1 MGTRGWSQQGCLTLL
16 VCAASAA
23 ATAAAAGTERHA
35 AGGAPVVVPEV
46 AFGQWFD
53 GNLVVVNRRG
63 VIVPESADIQW
74 VNDVSPHVVAA
85 GLGGGSFAAP
95 AAAPATVYVGR
106 YASVLTN
113 VKDDDTIL
121 TVLGGVNL
129 KKVSVS
135 DTVEVA
141 VTVLKSTSAYEGK
154 VVKLKADAPAGVM
167 ITNEPVTIKDDV
179 AMLKLRFSTVSGPT
193 PLTLS
198 FIIVDNS
205 DVVLAEVKGNVAVT
219 TIKIECDVD
228 KSCSGHGTC
237 TPVFGCICKADDVE
251 GYWAGATCNECQPNY
266 GGLKCT
272 KACRWFE
279 GQVCGGHGVCRTDA
293 EAVCDCV
300 GNVVV
305 GYWAGPACQECAADY
320 YGSRC
325 TRKCAGCAN
334 NDPCFTDIKREGDGC
349 VCPPDHERKNGTCVC
364 RAGRWG
370 SQCANDCPWG
380 TAPGGESAVCSNHGT
395 CQADGT
401 CKCAQFYF
409 TRDCSLRCPAT
420 PGTPGTPC
428 SGHGTCSDGA
438 AGACTC
444 PGSAGS
450 CDCETG
456 WAGKEC
462 GDCAAG
468 YFGASCQFA
477 CEHGRLDV
485 GGYGCVCEA
494 TWGGDKC
501 GAQCPEHGGAPCG
514 KGTCTAKWRV
524 TPSCA
529 CDTDWYA
536 SVEGG
541 ACDRLCTVCEADKI
555 CSQRGECNCP
565 DDDVRGHFMPVS
577 DGEAC
582 GKCKEGYY
590 GAKCEKCS
598 PLYIGEACDVYNHAP
613 KQTGMYPSGIAT
625 RDSPGGT
632 VMAALPAEDRLVAGN
647 TEVIGFFNLYGRA
660 EKVYERNL
668 CAANGGGGAETVLV
682 WTHSSSVFVLANA
695 GPTGTCA
702 SKEGPVIH
710 KATKTADKYEVDSF
724 KREVGAT
731 PKEDQ
736 ALAAVASRDGKVVYA
751 LLFRKNGTELRVH
764 NVADA
769 CAAQGASGA
778 SCVKSVPLTYT
789 ATALALREGAQPKL
803 FVAGKYNNRA
813 KVFVLSVD
821 NLMDPKK
828 DEQIPLAAAV
838 DVVEG
843 CFRDCSIEQMYID
856 NTQGASSDAPESL
869 YVTYKR
875 IVSKTTVVFLKRFD
889 VATSRTAQLALGRT
903 VVGREERR
911 LLGAGKSTALAVD
924 PLSSDVLVASR
935 ASADGGQGVARITR
949 FRGGGSGV
957 QLSLAGETKQNR
969 QALSLLAVDAT
980 RTLYSLQMDAE
991 VGATGGAIATYLL
1004 YHVTQVVPEGFDTRG
1019 GLIGV
1024 IGSGFGSIRDISAAT
1039 GNYPLRVKLG
1049 GKQEYTG
1056 VVVNDTFATFLAGE
1070 QELGSLE
1077 DCTGQ
1082 ALEVTLS
1089 EDEAFTSDKHRVLRW
1104 ATPTIDFVLPNY
1116 VLEDRGGVVTVT
1128 GTGFENSAF
1137 LACRYFY
1144 SAAPNPPVHY
1154 YTHSGVHEYWAL
1166 RDKYFSASSLGELVV
1181 GSSGITFVNST
1192 TVQCKAPTVKR
1203 ASGIDTLEVTLD
1215 GQSFAT
1221 TPFKVVGRRAKL
1233 GIEFEGET
1241 LLFTRNTSLV
1251 TLPEIKVSTLDSADN
1266 AVGEES
1272 DPSDVILVRVSIG
1285 YVAATTNNTAF
1296 VPHDGSCIPDHS
1308 CFADGSPL
1316 LQGGVRAEGEHFI
1329 PLIKGKGKIDAG
1341 STWAC
1346 LMRGNL
1352 TISAEAVDPV
1362 TRVPYP
1368 SGHEDELRT
1377 PEDRRLEVIAGD
1389 VHTLVF
1395 KKGEETT
1402 MPCLVTQES
1411 DVDAS
1416 TEVLVTVLVAD
1427 AAGNVIDAKR
1437 LLELGVGPQRP
1448 VNVKVFTPTRE
1459 MGSVGAPHPT
1469 VEPLEPQISS
1479 EVKIQL
1485 ALPHSRRKGWNV
1497 TFESTYVSQYSGVKR
1512 MGMNMLVGI
1521 TGACPAGDFY
1531 TEEGCLECPSNADCG
1546 PWLDP
1551 ATNRT
1556 ASTVMPRKG
1565 FWSFPG
1571 SSFIYRCPSP
1581 ESCTGGKPA
1590 AAADFCLEGSGGP
1603 LCSVCEEGFAKS
1615 GSTSPCKRCDGDV
1628 AILVLF
1634 LVFGFVLFAGY
1645 SLITLQQ
1652 GVSSQKSIVFR
1663 MIFSHVQ
1670 VLSALLV
1677 LSIPWTETVTWP
1689 TWRGF
1694 LRTSDTSNFNVA
1706 NQHQLA
1712 CLVSS
1717 MWRYIMTMCL
1727 PLLFVPLSLVVFAMT
1742 RCYAWRTQSA
1752 GEDTKEGD
1760 WTVQE
1765 ETKVRKREELREKGK
1780 LENKVSDYSLGDILI
1795 VVGVVV
1801 FFLLYQMLAIQS
1813 SSMISCTTLKTD
1825 ADENGRNIQEIKQVS
1840 FMKTDMKVSCDSST
1854 YKGMKAMATSF
1865 LLVYGLGVPMLLCRA
1880 VIDYRKH
1887 HSEQA
1892 TQMVFTFFVGGFK
1905 GKMFKFWQCVVMLR
1919 KLCVVVAL
1927 AFVNAATNA
1936 SEASHAERTRVYVLI
1951 WILTFFLFLQV
1962 RFKPYLSGTHN
1973 LAETVAQFVLVAT
1986 LNIGLL
1992 FFLHP
1997 KHSATEATIKEG
2009 FFEIALGI
2017 VITMNVAVFVY
2028 FGWLLFQAFKTD
2040 TKARLGVAE
2049 DEDLAVALKKHILE
2063 TAERYV
2069 VLPKGPGPAE
2079 TVDGD
2084 EADTDA
2090 KEVESVA
2097 QKSELEQQLAHRET
2111 AKRLEE
2117 ERRRNE
2123 RDAKQRVEDEKRTL
2137 QQQAR
2142 QRQLDK
2148 HLVVAD
2154 LSHAVPRKT
2163 TLLLH
2168 KVRLGKGGGGG
2179 GSGGNVVYKRRV
2191 AKVEGAGADERVSLS
2206 DEAERHAPLFIYSSE
2221 LEDVTVVS
2229 EPGNIGGASVADDG
2243 SSEGEDE
2250 EEEDEEEWVF
2260 RVAVASGK
2268 EYTFTAESQKDM
2280 LSWVS
2285 FFRRRVDERKLSA
2298 PRAAMDDSDSDDASG
2313 RNASK
2318 SQVAAFSLREDA
2330 SPGLLGLLDHA
2341 LLPAMS
2347 EVTRRKDRAPGKT
2360 PPP

>member
-1 MGTRGWSQQGCLTLL
+1 MGTQRWSLQGRLALL
-16 VCAASAA
+16 VWAVSAA
-23 ATAAAAGTERHA
+23 ATAAASSERHEGSDA
-35 AGGAPVVVPEV
+35 AVVVPEV

-53 GNLVVVNRRG
+53 GNLVVVNRQG
-63 VIVPESADIQW
+63 AIIPESADVQW
-74 VNDVSPHVVAA
+74 VDDVS
-85 GLGGGSFAAP
+85 LGSDSFGAP
-95 AAAPATVYVGR
+95 AAAPAAVYVGR
-106 YASVLTN
+106 YASVLTSY
-113 VKDDDTIL
+113 KDDDTVV
-121 TVLGGVNL
+121 TVLSPQNL
-129 KKVSVS
+129 NKVSVS
-135 DTVEVA
+135 ETVVVA
-141 VTVLKSTSAYEGK
+141 VTVLKSTTAYNGK
-154 VVKLKADAPAGVM
+154 MVKVKAAPAGVLL
-167 ITNEPVTIKDDV
+167 ITKDKDSEGEKIEDDV
-179 AMLKLRFSTVSGPT
+179 ATLHLRFSIVTDPKKPFELNFV
-193 PLTLS
+193 
-198 FIIVDNS
+198 IVDDS
-205 DVVLAEVKGNVAVT
+205 GAHLADVKGTVAVYT
-219 TIKIECDVD
+219 EGIECDVD
-228 KSCSGHGTC
+228 KSCNGHGTC
-237 TPVFGCICKADDVE
+237 TPVFGCVCKADDVE
-251 GYWAGATCNECQPNY
+251 GYWAGEHCDKCQPNY

-293 EAVCDCV
+293 EAECDCV
-300 GNVVV
+300 GNDVL
-305 GYWAGPACQECAADY
+305 GYWAGPACQECAGDY

-325 TRKCAGCAN
+325 TQKCSGCPN

-349 VCPPDHERKNGTCVC
+349 VCPPDHKRDNMGACVC
-364 RAGRWG
+364 REGRWG
-370 SQCANDCPWG
+370 SQCANDCPR
-380 TAPGGESAVCSNHGT
+380 GGESSKVCSEHGS

-401 CKCAQFYF
+401 CKCDKFYS

-420 PGTPGTPC
+420 PGASNTPC
-428 SGHGTCSDGA
+428 SGHGTCDNGA
-438 AGACTC
+438 GGDCMCTDTF
-444 PGSAGS
+444 S

-456 WAGKEC
+456 WAGKVC

-468 YFGASCQFA
+468 FFGASCEFA

-485 GGYGCVCEA
+485 GGYGCVCDA

-501 GAQCPEHGGAPCG
+501 DEQCPEHDGSPCG
-514 KGTCTAKWRV
+514 RGTCTAKWRV
-524 TPSCA
+524 TPSCV

-541 ACDRLCTVCEADKI
+541 PCDRLCTVCEADKI
-555 CSQRGECNCP
+555 CSERGECNCP

-582 GKCKEGYY
+582 EKCKEGFY
-590 GAKCEKCS
+590 GSKCEKCS

-625 RDSPGGT
+625 RDTPSGT
-632 VMAALPAEDRLVAGN
+632 VMAALPAENRLVAGN
-647 TEVIGFFNLYGRA
+647 TEVIGFFNLYGRV
-660 EKVYERNL
+660 EKVAGVDVNI
-668 CAANGGGGAETVLV
+668 CAAGGGGEAEPVLL
-682 WTHSSSVFVLANA
+682 WTHGSAVFVLANA
-695 GPTGTCA
+695 GPKGTCA

-710 KATKTADKYEVDSF
+710 KVTKPAGKYEVDPF
-724 KREVGAT
+724 KREVG
-731 PKEDQ
+731 E
-736 ALAAVASRDGKVVYA
+736 ALNEARAVAAVASRDGEVVYT
-751 LLFRKNGTELRVH
+751 LLFSKKGTDLIIH
-764 NVADA
+764 KVAGV
-769 CAAQGASGA
+769 CAAPDATGAE
-778 SCVKSVPLTYT
+778 CKKSMHLDYIT
-789 ATALALREGAQPKL
+789 ATALVLREGTQPKL

-813 KVFVLSVD
+813 KLFVFAVD
-821 NLMDPKK
+821 DRMAPKTESDPKTT
-828 DEQIPLAAAV
+828 PNM
-838 DVVEG
+838 VEG
-843 CFRDCSIEQMYID
+843 CFRDCSIEQMYVD
-856 NTQGASSDAPESL
+856 NTRSTSSDAPESL

-875 IVSKTTVVFLKRFD
+875 IVDQTTVVFLKRFD
-889 VATSRTAQLALGRT
+889 IATSMLAQRALGST
-903 VVGREERR
+903 VVGREERH
-911 LLGAGKSTALAVD
+911 LPGAGKSTALAVD
-924 PLSSDVLVASR
+924 PLSNDVLVASR

-949 FRGGGSGV
+949 FRGGGPGA
-957 QLSLAGETKQNR
+957 QLALAGETRQNR

-980 RTLYSLQMDAE
+980 RTLYSLQMDAD
-991 VGATGGAIATYLL
+991 GIAHGAIATYLL
-1004 YHVTQVVPEGFDTRG
+1004 YHVTQVVPEGFDTKG

-1039 GNYPLRVKLG
+1039 GDYPLRVKLG
-1049 GKQEYTG
+1049 GRQEYTG
-1056 VVVNDTFATFLAGE
+1056 VVVNDTFVTFVAGE

-1089 EDEAFTSDKHRVLRW
+1089 DDEAFTSDKHRVLRW
-1104 ATPTIDFVLPNY
+1104 ATPTNVAAVPNY
-1116 VLEDRGGVVTVT
+1116 VLEDTGGIVTVT
-1128 GTGFENSAF
+1128 GSGFEDSAF

-1144 SAAPNPPVHY
+1144 SAAANPPVHY
-1154 YTHSGVHEYWAL
+1154 YTRSGIQEYWAL
-1166 RDKYFSASSLGELVV
+1166 RDRYFGASSLGELVV

-1192 TVQCKAPTVKR
+1192 TIQCKAPTVKR

-1241 LLFTRNTSLV
+1241 LLFTTNTSVV

-1272 DPSDVILVRVSIG
+1272 DPADIILVRVTIG

-1308 CFADGSPL
+1308 CFAEGSALPK
-1316 LQGGVRAEGEHFI
+1316 GGVRAEGEHFI
-1329 PLIKGKGKIDAG
+1329 PLVKGKGKIDAG
-1341 STWAC
+1341 RYWAC

-1368 SGHEDELRT
+1368 SGHEDALRT

-1448 VNVKVFTPTRE
+1448 INVKVFTPTRE

-1497 TFESTYVSQYSGVKR
+1497 TFESTYVSPYSGQKS
-1512 MGMNMLVGI
+1512 MSMNMLVGI

-1531 TEEGCLECPSNADCG
+1531 TEEGCKECPRNADCG

-1556 ASTVMPRKG
+1556 VSSVMPRKG

-1670 VLSALLV
+1670 VLSALLA

-1689 TWRGF
+1689 TWQGF
-1694 LRTSDTSNFNVA
+1694 LQTSDTSNFNVA

-1742 RCYAWRTQSA
+1742 RCYAWRTQSG

-1765 ETKVRKREELREKGK
+1765 EAKVRKREELREKGK

-1825 ADENGRNIQEIKQVS
+1825 ADENGRNIQEIKQES

-2009 FFEIALGI
+2009 FFR
-2017 VITMNVAVFVY
+2017 
-2028 FGWLLFQAFKTD
+2028 D
-2040 TKARLGVAE
+2040 RAR
-2049 DEDLAVALKKHILE
+2049 
-2063 TAERYV
+2063 
-2069 VLPKGPGPAE
+2069 
-2079 TVDGD
+2079 
-2084 EADTDA
+2084 
-2090 KEVESVA
+2090 
-2097 QKSELEQQLAHRET
+2097 HRHHN
-2111 AKRLEE
+2111 
-2117 ERRRNE
+2117 ERRRLCVL
-2123 RDAKQRVEDEKRTL
+2123 RV
-2137 QQQAR
+2137 A
-2142 QRQLDK
+2142 
-2148 HLVVAD
+2148 
-2154 LSHAVPRKT
+2154 AVPGVQDG
-2163 TLLLH
+2163 H
-2168 KVRLGKGGGGG
+2168 
-2179 GSGGNVVYKRRV
+2179 
-2191 AKVEGAGADERVSLS
+2191 EG
-2206 DEAERHAPLFIYSSE
+2206 
-2221 LEDVTVVS
+2221 T
-2229 EPGNIGGASVADDG
+2229 
-2243 SSEGEDE
+2243 
-2250 EEEDEEEWVF
+2250 
-2260 RVAVASGK
+2260 
-2268 EYTFTAESQKDM
+2268 
-2280 LSWVS
+2280 
-2285 FFRRRVDERKLSA
+2285 
-2298 PRAAMDDSDSDDASG
+2298 SG
-2313 RNASK
+2313 R
-2318 SQVAAFSLREDA
+2318 R
-2330 SPGLLGLLDHA
+2330 
-2341 LLPAMS
+2341 
-2347 EVTRRKDRAPGKT
+2347 
-2360 PPP
+2360 